1 MITMEGTLGKV
12 SDHVNLLE
20 ILANHMRHKIQSELD
35 LKTQMMQWAQV
46 LYTNVRKGAVIPS
59 MSADVLKQLKNGHL
73 TLHVSQD
80 PDMKTLREQRRNNHN
95 LTLAIII
102 GVLYLSGSLMT
113 ISEIPK
119 MLYGMPFISW
129 VEYLVG
135 TVLLV
140 RLLLDLTKHV

>member
-1 MITMEGTLGKV
+1 
-12 SDHVNLLE
+12 
-20 ILANHMRHKIQSELD
+20 
-35 LKTQMMQWAQV
+35 
-46 LYTNVRKGAVIPS
+46 
-59 MSADVLKQLKNGHL
+59 
-73 TLHVSQD
+73 
-80 PDMKTLREQRRNNHN
+80 
-95 LTLAIII
+95 
-102 GVLYLSGSLMT
+102 MT